1 MTFLD
6 PLFILSFLLLT
17 AQSEQLV
24 ENDTSR
30 CGLDIVGVY
39 NYGAQNDW
47 FEAQHLKMN
56 VFM

>member
-1 MTFLD
+1 MYWMTFLD
-6 PLFILSFLLLT
+6 PLFILSFLFLT

-39 NYGAQNDW
+39 NYGAQND
-47 FEAQHLKMN
+47 
-56 VFM
+56 